1 MKTTEKTLKS
11 ITNQFNELVELT
23 MINTWDGAEYFYI
36 YVDGELVHSQWD
48 NNNKLNAI
56 FNECVT
62 KEFDLI
68 YS

>member
-11 ITNQFNELVELT
+11 ITNEFNELVELT
-23 MINTWDGAEYFYI
+23 MINTWDGSEYFYI

-48 NNNKLNAI
+48 NNKKLNAI

-68 YS
+68 FN